1 MGAEDFAFILQKCKG
16 AYLYIGNGESEK
28 LHNEGFDFNDEI
40 SHIGASYFVGLVEA
54 SQPLKS

>member
-1 MGAEDFAFILQKCKG
+1 VFEG

-40 SHIGASYFVGLVEA
+40 SPIGASYFVGLVEA